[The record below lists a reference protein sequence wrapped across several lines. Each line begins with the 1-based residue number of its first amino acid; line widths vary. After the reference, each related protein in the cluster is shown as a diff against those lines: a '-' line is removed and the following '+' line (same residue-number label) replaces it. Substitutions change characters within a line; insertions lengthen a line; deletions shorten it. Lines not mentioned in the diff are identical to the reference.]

1 MYNGVLLRGRCFGT
15 GKCFV
20 ETGKPSHVTE
30 MRKVEQQLYLMLRKT
45 VRKVEIV
52 EAAVYHEGSRGSSH
66 ER

>member
-1 MYNGVLLRGRCFGT
+1 MA
-15 GKCFV
+15 
-20 ETGKPSHVTE
+20 E

-52 EAAVYHEGSRGSSH
+52 EAAVYHEGFRGSSH